1 MDGSMMYYLYYLSQ
15 APHYVLGG
23 FNVFQYLSFRAMCA
37 AMTAFLLCLLFGS
50 WVIRLLTSLKLGQP
64 IRTAEEVH
72 RLYELHG
79 GKKGTPTMGGV
90 LLMGSVLVST
100 LFWARW
106 DNSFVWLC
114 LFTMVFTAGLGFA
127 DDFLKVKKKKSDGVP
142 GRVKLVFQFILAA
155 IVTGFFLLNPS
166 LEVQA
171 KELFVPFFKEP
182 IVENL
187 SWLTLLFYAV
197 VIMGASNAVN
207 LTDGLDGLATGCTV
221 TVASCYAIFA
231 YAAGNLTV
239 SSYLDLP
246 FYRQSGELTVL
257 CAALVGAGL
266 GFLWFNCHPAKVFM
280 GDTGS
285 LSIGSTLGVVA
296 ICCKQELLL
305 AVVGGIFVIEAL
317 SVIAQVLSFR
327 LCGKRVLLMAP
338 LHHHFELKGWKENTV
353 IVRFWAMS
361 LMFAFLGLATLKL
374 R

>member
-1 MDGSMMYYLYYLSQ
+1 MDGAMMYYLYYLSQ
-15 APHYVLGG
+15 PPHYVLSG
-23 FNVFQYLSFRAMCA
+23 FNVFQYISFRAVCA
-37 AMTAFLLCLLFGS
+37 AITAFLLCLLFGS
-50 WVIRLLTSLKLGQP
+50 WVIRLLTSLKFGQP
-64 IRTAEEVH
+64 IRSAEEVH
-72 RLYELHG
+72 RLHELHG

-90 LLMGSVLVST
+90 LLMGSVVIAT
-100 LFWARW
+100 LLWARS
-106 DNSFVWLC
+106 DNGFVWLC
-114 LFTMVFTAGLGFA
+114 LFTIVFTAGLGFV
-127 DDFLKVKKKKSDGVP
+127 DDYLKVKKKKSDGVP
-142 GRVKLVFQFILAA
+142 GRVKLACQFFLAVV
-155 IVTGFFLLNPS
+155 VTAYFLLNPS
-166 LEVQA
+166 LQVQA
-171 KELFVPFFKEP
+171 KELFIPFFKDP

-187 SWLTLLFYAV
+187 GWFTLIFYAL

-221 TVASCYAIFA
+221 TVASTYAVMT
-231 YAAGNLTV
+231 YAAGSIPLST
-239 SSYLDLP
+239 YLDLP
-246 FYRQSGELTVL
+246 FYRQSGELAVL

-266 GFLWFNCHPAKVFM
+266 GFLWFNCHPATVFM

-317 SVIAQVLSFR
+317 SVIVQVLSFKLR
-327 LCGKRVLLMAP
+327 GKRVLLMAP

>member
-1 MDGSMMYYLYYLSQ
+1 MMYYLYWLSQ
-15 APHYVLGG
+15 PPHYVLSG
-23 FNVFQYLSFRAMCA
+23 FNVFQYVSFRAICA
-37 AMTAFLLCLLFGS
+37 SITAFLLCLLFGS
-50 WVIRLLTSLKLGQP
+50 RVIRLLTALKFGQP

-72 RLYELHG
+72 RLHELHG

-90 LLMGSVLVST
+90 LLMGAVIVATVL
-100 LFWARW
+100 WARW
-106 DNSFVWLC
+106 DNGFVWLC
-114 LFTMVFTAGLGFA
+114 LFTILFTAALGFA
-127 DDFLKVKKKKSDGVP
+127 DDYLKVKKRRSDGLP
-142 GRVKLVFQFILAA
+142 GRVKLLCQFLLAA
-155 IVTGFFLLNPS
+155 VVTAYFLLNPG
-166 LEVQA
+166 LQVQA
-171 KELFVPFFKEP
+171 KELFIPFFKDP
-182 IVENL
+182 IIENL
-187 SWLTLLFYAV
+187 GWFTLAFYAL
-197 VIMGASNAVN
+197 VIVGASNAVN

-221 TVASCYAIFA
+221 TVASTYAVMT
-231 YAAGNLTV
+231 YAAGNIPIAT
-239 SSYLDLP
+239 YLDLP

-305 AVVGGIFVIEAL
+305 TVVGGIFVIEAL
-317 SVIAQVLSFR
+317 SVIAQVASFR
-327 LCGKRVLLMAP
+327 LRGKRVLLMAP
-338 LHHHFELKGWKENTV
+338 LHHHFELKGWQENTV